1 MSDNP
6 NKWALPEF
14 GLVTHAHH
22 NTHKKLKLNPM
33 LNPSVKQNAATPA
46 GQSEGFE
53 RGYLDG
59 LNKAALEMNVPK
71 QKLEALLQQLHS
83 ENEQLHH
90 EKSQAMYGFVKSL
103 CERVLHTELSTSPD
117 TIKNVIAQ
125 SLKMIDSTGN
135 EIRIYCH
142 QKLYECL
149 QTSKFESYNRV
160 IFEVN
165 NQLPEYEFKIESDK
179 QKICFSI
186 EQLLSKLLDE
196 INQCNSQK

>member
-1 MSDNP
+1 
-6 NKWALPEF
+6 
-14 GLVTHAHH
+14 
-22 NTHKKLKLNPM
+22 
-33 LNPSVKQNAATPA
+33 
-46 GQSEGFE
+46 
-53 RGYLDG
+53 
-59 LNKAALEMNVPK
+59 MNVPK
-71 QKLEALLQQLHS
+71 QKLEALLQQLHN

-103 CERVLHTELSTSPD
+103 CERVLHTELSHSPD
-117 TIKNVIAQ
+117 TINNVLAQ
-125 SLKMIDSTGN
+125 SLQMIDRTGN
-135 EIRIYCH
+135 EIRIYCN

>member
-22 NTHKKLKLNPM
+22 NTNKKLKLNPM
-33 LNPSVKQNAATPA
+33 LNPSVKQNSVAPA

-53 RGYLDG
+53 KGYLDG

-90 EKSQAMYGFVKSL
+90 EKSQAMYVFVKSL

-135 EIRIYCH
+135 EIRIFCH

-196 INQCNSQK
+196 INQCNSLK

>member
-1 MSDNP
+1 MSDSP

-22 NTHKKLKLNPM
+22 NTNKKLKLNPN
-33 LNPSVKQNAATPA
+33 LNPTIRQNVVTPA
-46 GQSEGFE
+46 SHNEGYE
-53 RGYLDG
+53 KGYSDG
-59 LNKAALEMNVPK
+59 MNKAIAEMNLPK
-71 QKLEALLQQLHS
+71 QRLEALIQQLHT
-83 ENEQLHH
+83 ENEQIQD
-90 EKSQAMYGFVKSL
+90 EKNQALFSFVKSL
-103 CERVLHTELSTSPD
+103 CEKVLHAELSISPD
-117 TIKNVIAQ
+117 VIKNVIAQ
-125 SLKMIDSTGN
+125 SLKMIDTTGN

-165 NQLPEYEFKIESDK
+165 NQLPEYEFKIESEK

-196 INQCNSQK
+196 IKQCNSQN